1 MRRELAWDYCSSAK
15 TEFVN
20 NTWGSACNETF
31 SFFVTTLICQQRV
44 VNTEVNCL
52 FYREIQNK
60 KLGDWKKYCHIK
72 FVQQIHTSRSA
83 RLSLSVNLM
92 QSSLLSI
99 HPFSASCRRRRRV
112 SISLF
117 KRVLSY
123 EKINSVL
130 QCYLTMTG
138 KNMSRRGE
146 RMVMAII
153 TMMVIMIMTTK
164 LITMSIMMTRY

>member
-1 MRRELAWDYCSSAK
+1 M
-15 TEFVN
+15 
-20 NTWGSACNETF
+20 
-31 SFFVTTLICQQRV
+31 Q
-44 VNTEVNCL
+44 
-52 FYREIQNK
+52 
-60 KLGDWKKYCHIK
+60 
-72 FVQQIHTSRSA
+72 TSRSA

-123 EKINSVL
+123 EKIKSVL

-138 KNMSRRGE
+138 KKHEETRRKNGDGDNCNDGNNDNNDKAYNDVDHDDKIL
-146 RMVMAII
+146 MMMMMMMMMMMI
-153 TMMVIMIMTTK
+153 TIHIDIRTLLPHELYSVARKANISVQHNINNKRNLFK
-164 LITMSIMMTRY
+164 LPVRAYLI